1 MFSTKEEVKKFIRKY
16 TVESRRQFRIVK
28 DEADRVRV
36 ACLGGLGTE
45 EVKHGVKEG
54 AKTVAGEKKLAAE
67 KKLAG
72 EKKKSKGP
80 QLKNDKSPG
89 KKSKGPE
96 FENSKVER
104 TIEQKHKGGRGHKKN
119 PSQNTCPWVA
129 LISLDK
135 ETKTWLVK
143 TFNHHHKCLQS
154 RVIKACTST
163 YLAEELVEQIEQN
176 PNIPVKAVQEQFQ
189 RKYQLEISKMQAYRA
204 RSKAQN
210 VLHGDFTAHLKAGF
224 KAIGRDLLGV
234 DGAFMKGP
242 FPGQVLT
249 TVGVDNNNGIYPVA
263 YAIVEA
269 ENNNSW
275 LWFLQ
280 LLGQDLDI
288 GPMSNFVFM
297 SDRQKGILEAVSRLF
312 PCAEHRF
319 CVRHIHENM
328 QLTFKGRAYKD
339 ILWKLARSTTVV
351 YFEKTME
358 ELKRINTKA
367 HLWLSKIDP
376 KHWSRSHF
384 TGRGKSD
391 VLLNNMCEVFNSK
404 ILDGRDKP
412 IITILEYIREYCMR
426 RIVNVLQVI
435 DKTDRPLTPF
445 ATELFEEIKKSA
457 SGCRV
462 SWNGGDQYGVA
473 GPGKWKCVVDMGQKT
488 CTCRTWEITGI
499 PCSHVVA
506 TIWNMQSY
514 GQKVGIPESWVHPI
528 YHLDTWKQVYN
539 FKVFPINGISLWNKS
554 RVPTTIIEPKY
565 HKPVGRPKKKRKR
578 SLVEKED
585 VQKACKLSKKNLQG
599 SCGKC
604 KGKGH
609 NSRTCTGV
617 PPDQQNKGVKTKT
630 MKKGCEGKNVQKKQ
644 GRGKKKA

>member
-1 MFSTKEEVKKFIRKY
+1 
-16 TVESRRQFRIVK
+16 
-28 DEADRVRV
+28 
-36 ACLGGLGTE
+36 
-45 EVKHGVKEG
+45 
-54 AKTVAGEKKLAAE
+54 
-67 KKLAG
+67 
-72 EKKKSKGP
+72 
-80 QLKNDKSPG
+80 
-89 KKSKGPE
+89 
-96 FENSKVER
+96 
-104 TIEQKHKGGRGHKKN
+104 
-119 PSQNTCPWVA
+119 
-129 LISLDK
+129 
-135 ETKTWLVK
+135 
-143 TFNHHHKCLQS
+143 
-154 RVIKACTST
+154 
-163 YLAEELVEQIEQN
+163 
-176 PNIPVKAVQEQFQ
+176 
-189 RKYQLEISKMQAYRA
+189 
-204 RSKAQN
+204 
-210 VLHGDFTAHLKAGF
+210 
-224 KAIGRDLLGV
+224 
-234 DGAFMKGP
+234 
-242 FPGQVLT
+242 
-249 TVGVDNNNGIYPVA
+249 
-263 YAIVEA
+263 
-269 ENNNSW
+269 
-275 LWFLQ
+275 
-280 LLGQDLDI
+280 
-288 GPMSNFVFM
+288 MSNFVFM

-339 ILWKLARSTTVV
+339 ILWKLARSTTVF

-358 ELKRINTKA
+358 ELKRMNTKA

-376 KHWSRSHF
+376 IHWSRSHF

-435 DKTDRPLTPF
+435 DKTDGPLTPF

-473 GPGKWKCVVDMGQKT
+473 GPEGWD
-488 CTCRTWEITGI
+488 
-499 PCSHVVA
+499 SL
-506 TIWNMQSY
+506 
-514 GQKVGIPESWVHPI
+514 VHPI

-539 FKVFPINGISLWNKS
+539 FKVFPVNGMSLWNKS
-554 RVPTTIIEPKY
+554 RVPTTIIAPKY

-585 VQKACKLSKKNLQG
+585 VQKAGKLLKKNLQG

-617 PPDQQNKGVKTKT
+617 LPDQQNKGVKTKT